1 VALLA
6 GTPVISV
13 SPVTLPMGMV
23 RSAYSQTLTAAG
35 GTGPYRFA
43 VTAGTLPQ
51 GLSLG
56 GSGVLAGTPAL
67 SGTYSFAITVTD
79 SSATPNTT
87 SVAYA
92 LVIQAAPPAVI
103 TISPSSLPNATAGV
117 AYSQALSG
125 NGGTA
130 PYTFSADPSTFPA
143 GITMS
148 SSGVISGTPTT
159 AGSYSMTV
167 YATDS
172 SADGP
177 FIGTATYSLTVAA
190 ATPATYTIAGAP
202 ATTTVPAGQPAMYT
216 VKITPT
222 GGFTA
227 PVTFTCSGL
236 PAEATC
242 AFAPGTVTPA
252 GGSVTTTMTIT
263 TTAGT
268 MATNVRPGALGS
280 LGRGFCG
287 VCLAGLT
294 LLYVPRRF
302 RGKGRWVMVV
312 LAGMLSAGLLPGCGG
327 SQPAGSGT
335 TGGTPAGTSTVTI
348 TASSGTGSAQITQ
361 TATVTLVVQ

>member
-1 VALLA
+1 
-6 GTPVISV
+6 
-13 SPVTLPMGMV
+13 MV
-23 RSAYSQTLTAAG
+23 RSAYSQTLTATG
-35 GTGPYRFA
+35 GTAPYHYS

-56 GSGVLAGTPAL
+56 ASGVLAGTPAL
-67 SGTYSFAITVTD
+67 SGTYLFTITATD

-103 TISPSSLPNATAGV
+103 TISPSGLPNGMAGV
-117 AYSQALSG
+117 AYSQTLSG
-125 NGGTA
+125 NGGTP
-130 PYTFSADPSTFPA
+130 PYTFSADPSTFPP

-148 SSGVISGTPTT
+148 SSGVISGTPAT
-159 AGSYSMTV
+159 GGNYSITV
-167 YATDS
+167 YAKDS

-177 FIGTATYSLTVAA
+177 FIGSAAYSLTVTAA
-190 ATPATYTIAGAP
+190 AGTFVVAGTPAM
-202 ATTTVPAGQPAMYT
+202 ATVSAGQPATYI

-222 GGFTA
+222 NGFAA
-227 PVTFTCSGL
+227 PITFACSGL
-236 PAEATC
+236 PAESTC
-242 AFAPGTVTPA
+242 AFAPNSLTPA
-252 GGSVTTTMTIT
+252 GGAVTTTMTIT

-268 MATNVRPGALGS
+268 VATNVKPGASGS
-280 LGRGFCG
+280 FARGLCG

-312 LAGMLSAGLLPGCGG
+312 LAGILSAGLLPGCGG
-327 SQPAGSGT
+327 SQPASSGT

-348 TASSGTGSAQITQ
+348 TASSGTSSAQITQ